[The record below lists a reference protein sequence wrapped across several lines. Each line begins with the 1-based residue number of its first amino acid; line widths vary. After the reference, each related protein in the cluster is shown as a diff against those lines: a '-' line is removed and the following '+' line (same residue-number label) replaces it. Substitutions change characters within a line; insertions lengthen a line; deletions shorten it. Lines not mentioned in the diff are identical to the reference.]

1 MDLALHRKKD
11 HVITDG
17 ILITRYMMVI
27 YRDLENGVQ
36 KKTYDFICSLYVV
49 NKWSDHINVVICGMY
64 EDVYLSRYLPY
75 VSDILLILWHTR
87 EDSNLWPPEPQ
98 SCVSNYLQQIT
109 INIQLLMYWKW
120 LLLVACFWGQ
130 VWQISFHPLPPLR
143 GTTLH
148 CFSETETIPRK
159 NIHATMFYKNWAG
172 CGGCLSVKK

>member
-36 KKTYDFICSLYVV
+36 KKTYDFICGMYVV

-64 EDVYLSRYLPY
+64 EDVYLSRNLPY
-75 VSDILLILWHTR
+75 VSDILLILWRTR
-87 EDSNLWPPEPQ
+87 EDSNLCPPEPQ

-109 INIQLLMYWKW
+109 INIQLLMYCHS
-120 LLLVACFWGQ
+120 LLIVACFWGQ
-130 VWQISFHPLPPLR
+130 V
-143 GTTLH
+143 
-148 CFSETETIPRK
+148 
-159 NIHATMFYKNWAG
+159 
-172 CGGCLSVKK
+172 

>member
-49 NKWSDHINVVICGMY
+49 NKWSDHKNVVICGMYVVNKWSDHKNVVICGMY

-75 VSDILLILWHTR
+75 VSDILLILWRTR

-109 INIQLLMYWKW
+109 INIQLLMYCK
-120 LLLVACFWGQ
+120 
-130 VWQISFHPLPPLR
+130 
-143 GTTLH
+143 
-148 CFSETETIPRK
+148 
-159 NIHATMFYKNWAG
+159 
-172 CGGCLSVKK
+172 